1 MRRLQPFFLVLG
13 LVLLAP
19 PLQAAAKAKVKL
31 KVEVEGVSRKLEQ
44 NIHSSLSLEQAD
56 KDELDEERIRHL
68 HGEAPAEI
76 DEALQPFGYYRSHVR
91 SELRQ
96 EGDRWIAHY
105 DVDAG
110 PAVKIA
116 SVDLQVT
123 GAGKDDPRFQEIAAA
138 FPLRRGEV
146 LYHPDWEKGKKAF
159 EEYAATEGYLDAA
172 FQANEVKVS
181 LERYQ
186 ADVVLHYNTGPRYR
200 FGEVRFHQDVLKPEL
215 LTGYVKFKRG
225 DPLNVN
231 EILELQSALADS
243 PYWGRVEVV
252 TRQEE
257 AKDLEVPI
265 DVNLRPSKPVRFT
278 GGLGYGTDTGPRAR
292 GIVEWRR
299 LNSRG
304 HRAEIDAIVSGVER
318 GFKTSYL
325 VPGAYPRTD
334 VLSLNLAYDR
344 QDTNT
349 ALSDS
354 GLIGATLT
362 ESRGGW
368 REAYSLNFQRESFT
382 VGLDHGTSNLVVP
395 GISLERVRA
404 DDRIDTTNGYRVR
417 ASFQGADSSVL
428 SDSSFL
434 QGSIDGKII
443 RSLGDRN
450 RLIARTQVGY
460 TETSDF
466 RALPPRFRFFAGGDQ
481 SVRGFSYQSLGRKD
495 EAGNTIGG
503 ETLAVG
509 SLEYERRF
517 FTKWGAA
524 VFYDTGNASQSF
536 RALSTLARG
545 AGFGLRW
552 RSPIGPIRADVA
564 FALSEPGHPIRFH
577 LNIGPD
583 L

>member
-1 MRRLQPFFLVLG
+1 MRKLTFLLVLG
-13 LVLLAP
+13 MGLLAP
-19 PLQAAAKAKVKL
+19 ALHAAAKAKVKL
-31 KVEVEGVSRKLEQ
+31 KVEVEGVSRKLAQ
-44 NIHSSLSLEQAD
+44 NIHSSLSLENAD
-56 KDELDEERIRHL
+56 KDELDEERIRKL
-68 HGEAPAEI
+68 HADAPGEIA
-76 DEALQPFGYYRSHVR
+76 EALQPFGYYRSNVR

-110 PAVKIA
+110 PPVKIA

-123 GAGKDDPRFQEIAAA
+123 GAGKDDPRFQEIAAG
-138 FPLRRGEV
+138 FPLRKGEV

-159 EEYAATEGYLDAA
+159 EEYAAEQGYLDAA
-172 FQANEVKVS
+172 FQANEVRVS
-181 LERYQ
+181 MERYQ
-186 ADVVLHYNTGPRYR
+186 ADVVLIYNTGPRYR

-231 EILELQSALADS
+231 QVLELQSAISDS

-252 TRQEE
+252 TRQDE

-265 DVNLRPSKPVRFT
+265 DVNLVPSKPVRFS

-292 GIVEWRR
+292 GILELRR

-325 VPGAYPRTD
+325 IPGAYPRTD
-334 VLSLNLAYDR
+334 LLSLNLAYDR
-344 QDTNT
+344 LDTNT
-349 ALSDS
+349 SLSDS

-362 ESRGGW
+362 ESRFGW

-395 GISLERVRA
+395 GVSLERVRA

-417 ASFQGADSSVL
+417 ASFQGADASVL

-460 TETSDF
+460 TATNDF
-466 RALPPRFRFFAGGDQ
+466 RELPPQFRFFAGGDQ

-503 ETLAVG
+503 ETLAVA

-536 RALSTLARG
+536 SGLGTLARG

>member
-1 MRRLQPFFLVLG
+1 MRRSPFCLVLG
-13 LVLLAP
+13 LALLAP
-19 PLQAAAKAKVKL
+19 ALHAAAKAKVKV

-56 KDELDEERIRHL
+56 KDELDEERIRKL
-68 HGEAPAEI
+68 HAAAPAEI

-91 SELRQ
+91 SELKQ

-123 GAGKDDPRFQEIAAA
+123 GAGKDDPRFQEIAAG
-138 FPLRRGEV
+138 FPLRQGEV

-159 EEYAATEGYLDAA
+159 EEYAAEDGYLDAV
-172 FQANEVKVS
+172 FQTSEVRVS

-186 ADVVLHYNTGPRYR
+186 ADVVLHFNTGPRYR

-215 LTGYVKFKRG
+215 LTGYVKLKRG
-225 DPLNVN
+225 EPLNVN
-231 EILELQSALADS
+231 QVLELQSALSDS

-265 DVNLRPSKPVRFT
+265 DVNLTPSKPIRFS

-292 GIVEWRR
+292 GILELRR
-299 LNSRG
+299 LNTRG

-325 VPGAYPRTD
+325 IPGAYPRTD
-334 VLSLNLAYDR
+334 LLSLNLAYDR
-344 QDTNT
+344 LDTNT

-362 ESRGGW
+362 ESRFGW
-368 REAYSLNFQRESFT
+368 RAAYSLNFQRESFT

-395 GISLERVRA
+395 GVSLERVRA
-404 DDRIDTTNGYRVR
+404 NDRIDTTNGYRLR
-417 ASFQGADSSVL
+417 GSLRGADSSVL

-434 QGSIDGKII
+434 QGSIDGKVI
-443 RSLGDRN
+443 RSFGDRN

-460 TETSDF
+460 TDTNDF
-466 RALPPRFRFFAGGDQ
+466 RALPPEFRFFAGGDQ

-503 ETLAVG
+503 ETLAVA

-517 FTKWGAA
+517 LTKWGAA

-536 RALSTLARG
+536 SGLGTLARG

>member
-1 MRRLQPFFLVLG
+1 MRRLPF
-13 LVLLAP
+13 LLALGFALLSP
-19 PLQAAAKAKVKL
+19 ALHAAAKAKVKV
-31 KVEVEGVSRKLEQ
+31 KVEVEGVPRKLAE
-44 NIHSSLSLEQAD
+44 NIHSSLSLENAD
-56 KDELDEERIRHL
+56 KDELNEERIRSL
-68 HGEAPAEI
+68 HAKAPGEI

-110 PAVKIA
+110 PPVKIA
-116 SVDLQVT
+116 SVDLKVT
-123 GAGKDDPRFQEIAAA
+123 GAGADDPRFREIAAG
-138 FPLRRGEV
+138 FPLRQGEV
-146 LYHPDWEKGKKAF
+146 LYHPDWETGKKAF
-159 EEYAATEGYLDAA
+159 EDYAAEEGYLDAA
-172 FQANEVKVS
+172 FQASEVRVS

-225 DPLNVN
+225 EPLNVN
-231 EILELQSALADS
+231 QVLELQSALADS

-252 TRQEE
+252 TRQDE

-265 DVNLRPSKPVRFT
+265 DVNLTPSKPVRFS

-292 GIVEWRR
+292 GILELRR
-299 LNSRG
+299 LNSLG
-304 HRAEIDAIVSGVER
+304 HRAEIDAIVSGIER
-318 GFKTSYL
+318 GVKTSYL
-325 VPGAYPRTD
+325 IPGAYPRTD
-334 VLSLNLAYDR
+334 LLSLNVAFDR
-344 QDTNT
+344 LDTNT
-349 ALSDS
+349 SLSDS
-354 GLIGATLT
+354 GLVGATLT

-368 REAYSLNFQRESFT
+368 RESYSLNFQRETFT
-382 VGLDHGTSNLVVP
+382 VGLDHGTSNLVIP
-395 GISLERVRA
+395 GVSLERVKA

-417 ASFQGADSSVL
+417 FSLLGADKSVL
-428 SDSSFL
+428 SDSTFL

-443 RSLGDRN
+443 RTLSDRN

-460 TETSDF
+460 TDTNDF
-466 RALPPRFRFFAGGDQ
+466 RALPPKLRFFAGGDQ

-503 ETLAVG
+503 ETLAVA

-517 FTKWGAA
+517 FAKWGAA
-524 VFYDTGNASQSF
+524 VFYDTGNAAQSF
-536 RALSTLARG
+536 SGLGSLARG

-564 FALSEPGHPIRFH
+564 WALSVPGHPIRFH

>member
-1 MRRLQPFFLVLG
+1 MRKPSLLMALG

-19 PLQAAAKAKVKL
+19 ALHAAAKAKVKV
-31 KVEVEGVSRKLEQ
+31 KVEVEGVPRKLAQ
-44 NIHSSLSLEQAD
+44 NIHSSLGLEQAD
-56 KDELDEERIRHL
+56 KDELNEERIRRL
-68 HGEAPAEI
+68 HASAPGEIE
-76 DEALQPFGYYRSHVR
+76 EALQPFGYYRPHVR

-110 PAVKIA
+110 PPVKIA
-116 SVDLQVT
+116 SVDLKLT
-123 GAGKDDPRFQEIAAA
+123 GAGADDPRFREIAAG
-138 FPLRRGEV
+138 FPLREGAV
-146 LYHPDWEKGKKAF
+146 LYHPDWEVGKKAF
-159 EEYAATEGYLDAA
+159 EDYAAEAGYLDAA
-172 FQANEVKVS
+172 FQANEVRVS

-200 FGEVRFHQDVLKPEL
+200 FGEVRFNQDVLKPEL

-225 DPLNVN
+225 EPLNVN
-231 EILELQSALADS
+231 QVLELQSALSDS
-243 PYWGRVEVV
+243 PYWGRVEVI
-252 TRQEE
+252 TRQDE

-265 DVNLRPSKPVRFT
+265 DVNLSPSKPLRFS

-292 GIVEWRR
+292 GIVELRR

-318 GFKTSYL
+318 GLKTSYL
-325 VPGAYPRTD
+325 IPGFYPRTD
-334 VLSLNLAYDR
+334 LLSLNLAYDR
-344 QDTNT
+344 LDTNT
-349 ALSDS
+349 SLSDS
-354 GLIGATLT
+354 GLVGATLT

-395 GISLERVRA
+395 GVSLERVKA

-417 ASFQGADSSVL
+417 FSLRAADSSVL

-434 QGSIDGKII
+434 QGSVDGKII
-443 RSLGDRN
+443 RTLGDRN

-460 TETSDF
+460 TETNEF
-466 RALPPRFRFFAGGDQ
+466 RALPPQFRFFAGGDQ

-524 VFYDTGNASQSF
+524 LFYDTGNAAQSF
-536 RALSTLARG
+536 SGLGALARG

-564 FALSEPGHPIRFH
+564 WALSEPGHPIRFH

>member
-1 MRRLQPFFLVLG
+1 MRRLPFFLVLG
-13 LVLLAP
+13 MALLAP
-19 PLQAAAKAKVKL
+19 VLHAAAKPKVKV
-31 KVEVEGVSRKLEQ
+31 KVEVEGVSRKLAQ
-44 NIHSSLSLEQAD
+44 NIHSSLSLENAD
-56 KDELDEERIRHL
+56 KDELDEENIRRL
-68 HGEAPAEI
+68 HAKAPGEI

-91 SELRQ
+91 SELKQ
-96 EGDRWIAHY
+96 QGTEWIAHY

-123 GAGKDDPRFQEIAAA
+123 GAGKDDPRFQEIAAG
-138 FPLRRGEV
+138 FPLRKGEV
-146 LYHPDWEKGKKAF
+146 LYHPDWERGKKAF
-159 EEYAATEGYLDAA
+159 EEYASEEGYLDGA
-172 FQANEVKVS
+172 FQANEIKVD
-181 LERYQ
+181 LARYQ

-200 FGEVRFHQDVLKPEL
+200 FGEVRFHQNVLKPQL

-225 DPLNVN
+225 EPLNVN
-231 EILELQSALADS
+231 KVLQLQSALSDS
-243 PYWGRVEVV
+243 PYWGRVEVL
-252 TRQEE
+252 TRQDE

-265 DVNLRPSKPVRFT
+265 DVNLEPSKPVHLS

-292 GIVEWRR
+292 GILELRR
-299 LNSRG
+299 LNDLG
-304 HRAEIDAIVSGVER
+304 HRVEIDAIVSGIER
-318 GFKTSYL
+318 GMKTSYL
-325 VPGAYPRTD
+325 IPGAYPRTD
-334 VLSLNLAYDR
+334 LLSLNVAFDR
-344 QDTNT
+344 LDTNT

-354 GLIGATLT
+354 GLVGATLT

-368 REAYSLNFQRESFT
+368 REAYSLNFERETFT

-395 GISLERVRA
+395 GISLEKVKA
-404 DDRIDTTNGYRVR
+404 DDRIDTTNGFRVR
-417 ASFQGADSSVL
+417 ASFQGADKSVL

-434 QGSIDGKII
+434 QGLIEGKII
-443 RSLGDRN
+443 RTLGERN

-460 TETSDF
+460 TDTNDF
-466 RALPPRFRFFAGGDQ
+466 RALPPQFRFFAGGDQ

-524 VFYDTGNASQSF
+524 VFYDTGNAAQSF
-536 RALSTLARG
+536 SGLGTLARG
-545 AGFGLRW
+545 AGVGLRW
-552 RSPIGPIRADVA
+552 RSPIGPIRIDVA
-564 FALSEPGHPIRFH
+564 RALSEPGHPIRFH

>member
-1 MRRLQPFFLVLG
+1 MRRPSLFLALG
-13 LVLLAP
+13 LALLSPA
-19 PLQAAAKAKVKL
+19 LHAAAKAKIKV
-31 KVEVEGVSRKLEQ
+31 KVEVEGVSRKLAE

-56 KDELDEERIRHL
+56 KDELNEERIRSL
-68 HGEAPAEI
+68 HAKAPGEI

-110 PAVKIA
+110 PPVKIA
-116 SVDLQVT
+116 SVDLKIT
-123 GAGKDDPRFQEIAAA
+123 GAGADDPRFQEIAAG
-138 FPLRRGEV
+138 FPLRKGEV
-146 LYHPDWEKGKKAF
+146 LYHPDWETGKKAF
-159 EEYAATEGYLDAA
+159 EDYAAEEGYLDAA
-172 FQANEVKVS
+172 FQANEIRVS

-200 FGEVRFHQDVLKPEL
+200 FGEVRFHQDVIKPEL
-215 LTGYVKFKRG
+215 LTGFVKFKRG
-225 DPLNVN
+225 EPLNVN
-231 EILELQSALADS
+231 QVLELQSAIADS
-243 PYWGRVEVV
+243 PYWGRVEVI
-252 TRQEE
+252 TRQDE

-265 DVNLRPSKPVRFT
+265 DVNLTPSKPVRFS

-292 GIVEWRR
+292 GILELRR
-299 LNSRG
+299 LNSLG
-304 HRAEIDAIVSGVER
+304 HRAEIDAIVSGIER
-318 GFKTSYL
+318 GVKTSYL
-325 VPGAYPRTD
+325 IPGAYPRTD
-334 VLSLNLAYDR
+334 LLSLNVAFDR
-344 QDTNT
+344 LDTNT
-349 ALSDS
+349 SLSDS
-354 GLIGATLT
+354 GLVGATLT
-362 ESRGGW
+362 ESRHGW
-368 REAYSLNFQRESFT
+368 RQAYSLNFERETFK

-395 GISLERVRA
+395 GISLERVKA

-417 ASFQGADSSVL
+417 FSLQGADASVL
-428 SDSSFL
+428 SDSTFL
-434 QGSIDGKII
+434 QGAIDGKII
-443 RSLGDRN
+443 RTLSDRN

-460 TETSDF
+460 TDTNDF
-466 RALPPRFRFFAGGDQ
+466 RALPPQFRFFAGGDQ

-503 ETLAVG
+503 ETLAVA

-517 FTKWGAA
+517 FAKWGAA

-536 RALSTLARG
+536 SGLGTLARG

-564 FALSEPGHPIRFH
+564 WALSVPGHPIRFH